1 MLGVARLGFG
11 LVLRIVLEILDM
23 WDSHSCACTCRVMS
37 ICCAGLGSCL
47 YVSASGGSSSSD
59 MSCAIS
65 ARVLTLNVPV
75 LLITMGTILISALS
89 VPWVYRACFNGSY
102 IV

>member
-1 MLGVARLGFG
+1 M
-11 LVLRIVLEILDM
+11 LRIVLEIFDL
-23 WDSHSCACTCRVMS
+23 WDSHSWACTCRVMA

-47 YVSASGGSSSSD
+47 YVSASGGSSSND
-59 MSCAIS
+59 TSCAIS

-75 LLITMGTILISALS
+75 LLITMGIIFISALS
-89 VPWVYRACFNGSY
+89 VPWVFKACFNGSY